1 MASNLPSPTLTLQG
15 GQGVKQRR
23 TVFYLSDRT
32 GITVETLGH
41 SLLTQFDGIQW
52 RKVSI
57 PFLDSA
63 AKAREAAEQINL
75 MAELDGCR
83 PLVFSTLINPLV
95 RQHIETA
102 NCAFYDFFD
111 RFIDSMEQELGQP
124 SSHAI
129 GRSHGLHNDA
139 SYAKRISA
147 INFAQANDDGIS
159 AKSFAEAD
167 IILIGVSRSG
177 KTPTCLYLAMQY
189 GIYAANYPLTEEDMD
204 KDALPKILHPFRGK
218 LFGLTINAAQLQRIR
233 QERKPNSR
241 YASLSQC
248 EQELAWQ
255 QRLYQRE
262 NIPFIDTTAISIE
275 EIATTILNR
284 SGLKRQLYGE

>member
-1 MASNLPSPTLTLQG
+1 MTADC
-15 GQGVKQRR
+15 KKRR

-57 PFLDSA
+57 PFLDSED
-63 AKAREAAEQINL
+63 KAREAAEQINL
-75 MAELDGCR
+75 MAQLDGCR
-83 PLVFSTLINPLV
+83 PLVFSTLINSDV
-95 RQHIETA
+95 RKHIE
-102 NCAFYDFFD
+102 CADCAIYDFFD
-111 RFIDSMEQELGQP
+111 SFIGSMEKELGQP

-139 SYAKRISA
+139 SYSKRISA

-159 AKSFAEAD
+159 TKSFAEAD

-189 GIYAANYPLTEEDMD
+189 GIYAANYPLTEEDMVD
-204 KDALPKILHPFRGK
+204 SKLPRILHPFRSK
-218 LFGLTINAAQLQRIR
+218 LFGLTIAAEQLQRIR

-241 YASLSQC
+241 YASLAQC
-248 EQELAWQ
+248 EQELEWQ
-255 QRLYQRE
+255 QNLYQRE
-262 NIPFIDTTAISIE
+262 NIPFINTTAISIE

>member
-1 MASNLPSPTLTLQG
+1 MNSKNC
-15 GQGVKQRR
+15 KNRR

-41 SLLTQFDGIQW
+41 SLLTQFDGIKW

-57 PFLDSA
+57 PFLDSED
-63 AKAREAAEQINL
+63 KARETAEQINL
-75 MAELDGCR
+75 MAQLDGCR
-83 PLVFSTLINPLV
+83 PLVFSTLINPEV
-95 RQHIETA
+95 RKHIERA
-102 NCAFYDFFD
+102 DCAIYDFFD
-111 RFIDSMEQELGQP
+111 NFIDSMEKELGQP

-139 SYAKRISA
+139 SYSKRISA

-159 AKSFAEAD
+159 AKNFAEAD

-204 KDALPKILHPFRGK
+204 NNGLPRILHPFRSK
-218 LFGLTINAAQLQRIR
+218 LFGLTIATEQLHRIR

-241 YASLSQC
+241 YASLNQC
-248 EQELAWQ
+248 EQELEWQ
-255 QRLYQRE
+255 QNLYRRE
-262 NIPFIDTTAISIE
+262 NIPYINTTAISIE

>member
-1 MASNLPSPTLTLQG
+1 MAN
-15 GQGVKQRR
+15 RR

-57 PFLDSA
+57 PFLDSEN
-63 AKAREAAEQINL
+63 KAREAAEQINL
-75 MAELDGCR
+75 MAQLDGYR
-83 PLVFSTLINPLV
+83 PLVFSTLINPTV
-95 RQHIETA
+95 REHIERA
-102 NCAFYDFFD
+102 DCAIYDFFD
-111 RFIDSMEQELGQP
+111 SFIGSMEKELGQP

-139 SYAKRISA
+139 SYSKRISA

-159 AKSFAEAD
+159 TKNFAEAD

-204 KDALPKILHPFRGK
+204 SNNLPRLLHPFRSK
-218 LFGLTINAAQLQRIR
+218 LFGLTINAEQLQRIR

-241 YASLSQC
+241 YASLNQC
-248 EQELAWQ
+248 QHELEWQ
-255 QRLYQRE
+255 QNLYRRE
-262 NIPFIDTTAISIE
+262 NIPFINTTAISIE

>member
-1 MASNLPSPTLTLQG
+1 MK
-15 GQGVKQRR
+15 KQW

-52 RKVSI
+52 RKLSI

-63 AKAREAAEQINL
+63 EKAHAAVAQINRTAEQ
-75 MAELDGCR
+75 EGHR
-83 PLVFSTLINPLV
+83 PLVFSTLINPEV
-95 RQHIETA
+95 RTIIETA
-102 NCAFYDFFD
+102 NCAIYDFFNS
-111 RFIDSMEQELGQP
+111 FIDSMEQELGQQ

-129 GRSHGLHNDA
+129 GRSHGLYNDA
-139 SYAKRISA
+139 SYTKRIAA
-147 INFAQANDDGIS
+147 INYTLTHDDGIT
-159 AKSFAEAD
+159 AKDFSEAD

-177 KTPTCLYLAMQY
+177 KTPTCLYLALQY

-204 KDALPKILHPFRGK
+204 SMSLPAILKPYHDK
-218 LFGLTINAAQLQRIR
+218 LFGLTITAAQLQRIR
-233 QERKPNSR
+233 QERRPNSR
-241 YASLSQC
+241 YSSLSQC
-248 EQELAWQ
+248 QQELQWQ
-255 QRLYQRE
+255 QNVYRRE
-262 NIPFIDTTAISIE
+262 RIPFIETTATSIE

>member
-1 MASNLPSPTLTLQG
+1 MEPCNC
-15 GQGVKQRR
+15 KKRR

-41 SLLTQFDGIQW
+41 SLLTQFDGVQW

-57 PFLDSA
+57 PFLDTEEK
-63 AKAREAAEQINL
+63 AKDTVEQINL
-75 MAELDGCR
+75 IAALEGCR
-83 PLVFSTLINPLV
+83 PLVFSTLINPQIRTWV
-95 RQHIETA
+95 EQADCTI
-102 NCAFYDFFD
+102 YDFFD
-111 RFIDSMEQELGQP
+111 TFIGPLEQELGQQ

-129 GRSHGLHNDA
+129 GRSHGMHNNA
-139 SYAKRISA
+139 SYTKRISA

-159 AKSFAEAD
+159 AKNFAEAD
-167 IILIGVSRSG
+167 IILVGVSRSG

-204 KDALPKILHPFRGK
+204 ASGLPAIIRPFRNK
-218 LFGLTINAAQLQRIR
+218 LFGLTISAEQLQRIR

-241 YASLSQC
+241 YCSFNQC
-248 EQELAWQ
+248 QQELEWQ
-255 QRLYQRE
+255 QNLYRRE
-262 NIPFIDTTAISIE
+262 KIPFIDTTAISIE
-275 EIATTILNR
+275 EIATTIINR

>member
-1 MASNLPSPTLTLQG
+1 MAN
-15 GQGVKQRR
+15 RR

-57 PFLDSA
+57 PFLDSED
-63 AKAREAAEQINL
+63 KAREAAEQINL
-75 MAELDGCR
+75 MAQLDGYR
-83 PLVFSTLINPLV
+83 PLVFSTLVNPVV
-95 RQHIETA
+95 REHIQRA
-102 NCAFYDFFD
+102 DCAIYDFFD
-111 RFIDSMEQELGQP
+111 NFIDSMEKELGQQ

-129 GRSHGLHNDA
+129 GRSHGLHDNA
-139 SYAKRISA
+139 SYTRRIAA

-159 AKSFAEAD
+159 AKSFADAD
-167 IILIGVSRSG
+167 IILVGVSRSG

-204 KDALPKILHPFRGK
+204 DSKLPKILHPFRNK
-218 LFGLTINAAQLQRIR
+218 LFGLTITAEQLQRIR

-241 YASLSQC
+241 YASFRQC
-248 EQELAWQ
+248 QQELEWQ
-255 QRLYQRE
+255 QDLYRRE
-262 NIPFIDTTAISIE
+262 NIPFINTTAISIE

>member
-1 MASNLPSPTLTLQG
+1 MSNDCN
-15 GQGVKQRR
+15 KRR

-57 PFLDSA
+57 PFLDSEE
-63 AKAREAAEQINL
+63 KARETAEQINL
-75 MAELDGCR
+75 MAQLDGCR
-83 PLVFSTLINPLV
+83 PLVFSTLINPIV
-95 RQHIETA
+95 RQHIEA
-102 NCAFYDFFD
+102 ADCAIYDFFD
-111 RFIDSMEQELGQP
+111 SFIDSMEKELGQP

-139 SYAKRISA
+139 SYSKRISA

-159 AKSFAEAD
+159 AKNFAEAE
-167 IILIGVSRSG
+167 IILVGVSRSG

-204 KDALPKILHPFRGK
+204 ASGLPKLLHPFRNK
-218 LFGLTINAAQLQRIR
+218 LFGLTISAEQLQRIR

-241 YASLSQC
+241 YSSLGQC
-248 EQELAWQ
+248 QQELEWQ
-255 QRLYQRE
+255 QNLYQRE
-262 NIPFIDTTAISIE
+262 NIPYINTTAISIE

-284 SGLKRQLYGE
+284 SGLKRQLYGG

>member
-1 MASNLPSPTLTLQG
+1 MNEKCKS
-15 GQGVKQRR
+15 RR

-41 SLLTQFDGIQW
+41 SLLTQFDGFQW

-57 PFLDSA
+57 PFLDSEE
-63 AKAREAAEQINL
+63 KAQETADQINM
-75 MAELDGCR
+75 MAALDGCR
-83 PLVFSTLINPLV
+83 PLVFSTLINPQI
-95 RQHIETA
+95 RQYIEHA
-102 NCAFYDFFD
+102 DCAIYDFFD
-111 RFIDSMEQELGQP
+111 SFIGSMEKELGKP

-139 SYAKRISA
+139 SYSKRISA

-159 AKSFAEAD
+159 AKNFAEAN

-177 KTPTCLYLAMQY
+177 KTPTCLYLAMLY
-189 GIYAANYPLTEEDMD
+189 GIYAANYPLTEEDMN
-204 KDALPKILHPFRGK
+204 KNSLPEILHPFRNK
-218 LFGLTINAAQLQRIR
+218 LFGLTIEAEQLQRIR

-241 YASLSQC
+241 YASLAQC
-248 EQELAWQ
+248 AEELEWQ
-255 QRLYQRE
+255 QNLYRRE
-262 NIPFIDTTAISIE
+262 NIPHINTTAISIE
-275 EIATTILNR
+275 EIATTIINR